1 MRSTLEYVAAPAA
14 RVARESLDARAPMAK
29 EGDIMSQDVV
39 DEHIKTV
46 YARFGIALY
55 FAQVLEHGLA
65 NALMFVEFLP
75 RRAGEPVS
83 RQQWEAEFDLFLNE
97 QFRKPLGRLINGL
110 RKTISV
116 PAGLET
122 LLVDAL
128 ETRNFIAP
136 HFFRER
142 AEAFMSR
149 SGRNRMIE
157 ELTSAR
163 QLFEAAEEKL
173 DEVAAP
179 FREMTGGFV
188 S

>member
-75 RRAGEPVS
+75 RRAGEPVP

-97 QFRKPLGRLINGL
+97 QFK
-110 RKTISV
+110 KT
-116 PAGLET
+116 GLERQFPFLQVWKRCLST
-122 LLVDAL
+122 HWRPVTSSPPTSFVNELKHSCRVVV
-128 ETRNFIAP
+128 
-136 HFFRER
+136 
-142 AEAFMSR
+142 
-149 SGRNRMIE
+149 GIE
-157 ELTSAR
+157 
-163 QLFEAAEEKL
+163 
-173 DEVAAP
+173 
-179 FREMTGGFV
+179 
-188 S
+188 